1 MSADEDRVAG
11 TCARCQWYTTDGV
24 SRLVETGSGPG
35 GILVVCRD
43 AEACIKRAPA
53 PLHTGPR

>member
-1 MSADEDRVAG
+1 MSAADDRVTG
-11 TCARCQWYTTDGV
+11 TCARCQRYTEDAV

-35 GILVVCRD
+35 GILILCAD
-43 AEACIKRAPA
+43 AEACIARAPA